1 MTIIERLLKNSRTVA
16 IVGLSSDEERPSYHV
31 GSYLKEHGYTVIP
44 VNPNEDTVI
53 GEKSY
58 PDLVSVP
65 VKVDLVD
72 IFRKAEDVP
81 PVVDE
86 AIEIGAKAVWMQLG
100 IVNRQAAAKARKAG
114 LTVVMNRCMF
124 REYERLFG
132 SGNA

>member
-1 MTIIERLLKNSRTVA
+1 MTTIERILKTSRTVA
-16 IVGLSSDEERPSYHV
+16 IVGLSPDEERASNHV
-31 GSYLKEHGYTVIP
+31 GSYLREQGYTVIP
-44 VNPNEDTVI
+44 VNPNAQTVI

-58 PDLVSVP
+58 PDLVSIP

-72 IFRKAEDVP
+72 IFRKPEDVP

-86 AIEIGAKAVWMQLG
+86 AIKIGAKAVWMQLG
-100 IVNRQAAAKARKAG
+100 IVNREAAARAREAG

-124 REYERLFG
+124 REHERIFG